1 MVIILQLYALIS
13 RLFHKCFEGMAGSL
27 DYSELS
33 AIVRF
38 IITQE
43 KILGRDYEMPDILVE
58 TGTYQGQTPKRLSCY
73 FGKIY
78 TIEADPLHF
87 EQIANVLPENV
98 CSLFGESQIILRQL
112 VPMIQ
117 HPCVFYLDAH
127 WWDNGNITSAELKG
141 KTALLDELD
150 VVGPRLFDDLIIIDD
165 SRLFESVTAEAGD
178 WSLITVDRILE
189 KIKHVKLFFEK
200 EDRFIV
206 HKQVQI

>member
-1 MVIILQLYALIS
+1 M
-13 RLFHKCFEGMAGSL
+13 
-27 DYSELS
+27 ELKLW
-33 AIVRF
+33 F
-38 IITQE
+38 IFTQE

-87 EQIANVLPENV
+87 EQIANMIPENV
-98 CSLFGESQIILRQL
+98 SSLFGESQIILCQL

-117 HPCVFYLDAH
+117 YPCVFYLDAH
-127 WWDNGNITSAELKG
+127 LWDNGNITSSELKG

-165 SRLFESVTAEAGD
+165 PRLFGRITVEGGD
-178 WSLITVDRILE
+178 WSLITVGRILE

-206 HKQVQI
+206 HKQV